1 MLRRFCDRIYSLR
14 NTRISVRQQ
23 KILQDKITDLQ
34 KMYLAYI
41 TCFTYNLLCFAI
53 CTDTIND
60 KKFGTRVVNL
70 KRLIM
75 MYLRCMVNFY
85 LH

>member
-41 TCFTYNLLCFAI
+41 TCFTVLPFVQIPLMTKNLGLEW
-53 CTDTIND
+53 
-60 KKFGTRVVNL
+60 
-70 KRLIM
+70 
-75 MYLRCMVNFY
+75 
-85 LH
+85 